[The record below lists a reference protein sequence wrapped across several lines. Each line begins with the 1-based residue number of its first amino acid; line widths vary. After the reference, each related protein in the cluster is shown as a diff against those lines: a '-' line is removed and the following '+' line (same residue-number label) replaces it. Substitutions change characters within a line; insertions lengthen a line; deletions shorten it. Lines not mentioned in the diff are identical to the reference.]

1 MPPNISPLAESRA
14 WQLQVTYKAVGRDLH
29 EAVDGEA
36 EVDVTAP
43 AVGVECEAVVAE
55 RVDEPVVKQDQGL
68 EQQAPVLQQV
78 EKRGLLLESL
88 GPFPAR
94 RMQLPV

>member
-1 MPPNISPLAESRA
+1 M
-14 WQLQVTYKAVGRDLH
+14 
-29 EAVDGEA
+29 
-36 EVDVTAP
+36 DVTAP

-78 EKRGLLLESL
+78 EKRGLLL
-88 GPFPAR
+88 
-94 RMQLPV
+94 